1 MPLLAVLPGTAAA
14 VEPLDTLSFSVGSY
28 VNRFDT
34 ELRADG
40 HHTGSGTTINL
51 ERDLGL
57 NPDDL
62 IAFARLSWRPF
73 DRHEFGLSYYGDSV
87 SADHRLTHDIEFE
100 DELYQAEATAH
111 AHFRLQSLEAYY
123 TWWGIS
129 NDTWALGPRLGLT
142 VYRVDLGLE
151 LTLDV
156 NGNPVGGG
164 SAEGRYRG
172 DLPAPTLGA
181 GWRWT
186 PAKNWRISADA
197 GMLSTTI
204 NRIDGTVSFARLGA
218 EWHPWKHAG
227 LTLEYNFTDVRA
239 STEREH
245 FTGHLDLRD
254 SGLRLGL
261 VLRR

>member
-1 MPLLAVLPGTAAA
+1 MTPGC
-14 VEPLDTLSFSVGSY
+14 
-28 VNRFDT
+28 
-34 ELRADG
+34 
-40 HHTGSGTTINL
+40 
-51 ERDLGL
+51 
-57 NPDDL
+57 
-62 IAFARLSWRPF
+62 
-73 DRHEFGLSYYGDSV
+73 
-87 SADHRLTHDIEFE
+87 
-100 DELYQAEATAH
+100 
-111 AHFRLQSLEAYY
+111 LQKA
-123 TWWGIS
+123 
-129 NDTWALGPRLGLT
+129 
-142 VYRVDLGLE
+142 
-151 LTLDV
+151 
-156 NGNPVGGG
+156 
-164 SAEGRYRG
+164 GRS
-172 DLPAPTLGA
+172 T

-254 SGLRLGL
+254 SGLRL